1 MSVLKK
7 YIIKAMPD
15 FALNRVKAYK
25 ERGVVEEISKLDI
38 QKSEIED
45 GYIKITL
52 GSGRIFY
59 GVPSSETRRTL
70 YKNLLRYFPSNVATH
85 LDADNFE
92 TVYEIVSRYSAPRS
106 IPGELVRN
114 VSDYRKIRDPLE
126 DFDYQGSKKKEIA
139 EIFCP
144 KPEETFLD
152 VGAFMGYGTMRI
164 AEYMQ
169 DKGQIIAI
177 EADPDIAEILRKNI
191 KANNFDCIT
200 VVEAAVS
207 NVPET
212 VNFYKSSNTVNSL
225 NVGVLKKLGHENLQT
240 ISVQTRRLDEILQ
253 SLKIKTVDKVNI
265 TINGGELK
273 ALNSMKEILTNSK
286 TCALTL
292 AGWYVAENGEKICN
306 IVKGPLEEM
315 GFDVLIGNL
324 GRVLAVKK

>member
-15 FALNRVKAYK
+15 FALDRVKAYK
-25 ERGVVEEISKLDI
+25 ERGIVKEILKLDI
-38 QKSEIED
+38 QKSEVED

-52 GSGRIFY
+52 ASGRVFY
-59 GVPSSETRRTL
+59 GEPSSITRRTL

-85 LDADNFE
+85 LNADNFE

-106 IPGELVRN
+106 IPGELVRTH
-114 VSDYRKIRDPLE
+114 SDYRKIRDPLE
-126 DFDYQGSKKKEIA
+126 DFDYEDEQKKEIA
-139 EIFCP
+139 DIFCP
-144 KPEETFLD
+144 KSGETFLD

-169 DKGQIIAI
+169 GQGQIVAI
-177 EADPDIAEILRKNI
+177 EADPDIAKILRKNV

-207 NVPET
+207 DIPET

-225 NVGVLKKLGHENLQT
+225 NEGVLKKLGHDNLQT
-240 ISVQTRRLDEILQ
+240 ISVQTRRLDEILK
-253 SLKIKTVDKVNI
+253 SLNITTLDKVNI

-273 ALNSMKEILTNSK
+273 ALKSMSDILINSK
-286 TCALTL
+286 NCALTL
-292 AGWYVAENGEKICN
+292 AGWYVAENGQKICD
-306 IVKGPLEEM
+306 IVRAPLVDM

-324 GRVLAVKK
+324 GRVLAIKK